1 VEDIGVDRMVILYR
15 IVSGIHV
22 IQDTDLWQDVVNTV
36 MNNRFLHDAENFL
49 TF

>member
-1 VEDIGVDRMVILYR
+1 MVDIGIDRMVILDR
-15 IVSGIHV
+15 NVSGIQV